1 MTTHTLSTAATTT
14 LAKGVGG
21 VELSRRSFFQGAAAM
36 TVPALL
42 TQYQP
47 TTIPRLRAALELVQP
62 LAAKDVYDG
71 YGVCA
76 HPAFQRSVYA
86 DVDAWMARLSA
97 MGARY
102 FRGNYNPSNAGCRAA
117 VVAARKYGVQ
127 WLMIVVEES
136 KTGPTDQTVAKTVAT
151 VKDIAVNAADVCYGI
166 EGVNEPNHNRS
177 STFPVPSNWAATATT
192 HQKAIWT
199 TAKADARLVNVPI
212 VGPSLHNTAAMQSYT
227 QSAPSGGKYHYLQL
241 KNAGIAGYQNW
252 QGLHAYSSGETSCYR
267 LDDRL
272 SRIYAA
278 FGTACRIWVT
288 ETGFTTATSM
298 GTGQK
303 PASEAAAA
311 TYGAQSV
318 LEFAK
323 RGIRVTR
330 YELMDDVDAG
340 AKDVQESN
348 FGLFRVGSADASTW
362 TAKPEVAGLTA
373 LLGGLKDAGP
383 RYVPARVQLTTTS
396 AAADVQVTVVGR
408 RDGTAK
414 VYLYRGASV
423 WNASTRTAVS
433 VPTTQVTVTDRIGA
447 RTITVGT
454 GVIAVNLR

>member
-1 MTTHTLSTAATTT
+1 MTTHTRSTTATKK
-14 LAKGVGG
+14 LAKGVAGI
-21 VELSRRSFFQGAAAM
+21 ELSRRSLFQGAAALS
-36 TVPALL
+36 VPALL
-42 TQYQP
+42 TQYHP
-47 TTIPRLRAALELVQP
+47 TTIPRLRATLDLVQP
-62 LAAKDVYDG
+62 LAAKDVADG

-86 DVDAWMARLSA
+86 DVDAWMGRLAA
-97 MGARY
+97 MGVKY
-102 FRGNYNPSNAGCRAA
+102 FRGTYNPSNAGCRAA
-117 VVAARKYGVQ
+117 VVAARKHSVK

-136 KTGPTDQTVAKTVAT
+136 QSGPTDQSVAQTVARVR
-151 VKDIAVNAADVCYGI
+151 DIAINAADVCYGI
-166 EGVNEPNHNRS
+166 EGVNEPNQNRS
-177 STFPVPSNWAATATT
+177 STVPVPLNWAVTATK
-192 HQKAIWT
+192 HQKAIWA
-199 TAKADARLVNVPI
+199 TAKADPRLARLPI

-241 KNAGIAGYQNW
+241 KNAGIAGYQTW
-252 QGLHAYSSGETSCYR
+252 QGLHAYSNGESPCHR

-272 SRIYAA
+272 DHIYAA
-278 FGTACRIWVT
+278 FGRGCKVWVT

-298 GTGQK
+298 GVGQK

-330 YELMDDVDAG
+330 YEMLDDVDAG

-348 FGLFRVGSADASTW
+348 FGLFRVGTNDAGTW
-362 TAKPEVAGLTA
+362 TAKPEVAKLTTLLKGLR
-373 LLGGLKDAGP
+373 DAGP
-383 RYVPARVQLTTTS
+383 AYVPAKVQLTTHS
-396 AAADVQVTVVGR
+396 AASDVQVTVVGR
-408 RDGTAK
+408 RDGTTK

-423 WNASTRTAVS
+423 WNAATRTAVS
-433 VPTTQVTVTDRIGA
+433 VPTTTVTVTDRIGA

-454 GVIAVNLR
+454 GVVAVSLR